1 MMPAKGSVAVGL
13 RMREKQAIIKEAA
26 KRYRRTDKGQKM
38 RMLDELV
45 TLTGY
50 NRSYAAR
57 ALRERPGVHPKKV
70 AGWTKAATA
79 KKVALYKRR
88 C

>member
-1 MMPAKGSVAVGL
+1 MPAKGSVAVAL

-26 KRYRRTDKGQKM
+26 KRYRRADKTQKM

-45 TLTGY
+45 ALTEY

-57 ALRERPGVHPKKV
+57 ALRERPGVRPMNESGGGKES
-70 AGWTKAATA
+70 GTTRTTLW
-79 KKVALYKRR
+79 KR
-88 C
+88 